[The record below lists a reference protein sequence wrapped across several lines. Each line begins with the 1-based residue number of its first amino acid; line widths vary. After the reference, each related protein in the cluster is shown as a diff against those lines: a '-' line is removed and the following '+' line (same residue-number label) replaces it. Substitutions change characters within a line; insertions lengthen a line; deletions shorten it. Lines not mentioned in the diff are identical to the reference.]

1 MTSVEI
7 GAIGIAATSIT
18 FAIGV
23 IGGKFWNNKGL
34 RDDMNELK
42 SNVVYRDLCEE
53 RSKRIEGKVDSLK
66 ESQER
71 EFGEVKQ
78 LIRNGGHDEPRVR
91 T

>member
-18 FAIGV
+18 FAVGV
-23 IGGKFWNNKGL
+23 ISGKFFNGK
-34 RDDMNELK
+34 K
-42 SNVVYRDLCEE
+42 FVSKDLCEE

-71 EFGEVKQ
+71 EFAEVKQ